1 MFLKFISFVLLVMEG
16 TKELRATVISLH
28 MAGKKPVD
36 IFRDIKCF
44 GVSRNFVYYTI
55 KRYKETNSL
64 KDRHRSGRPRS
75 VRTAANIKII
85 RERLRRNPCR
95 TQKKLALQTNISRIS
110 VNRILK
116 YDLKVKAYSRRKVH
130 YLNDRLRKLRR
141 ERCPMLLKRHD
152 AKKILFTDEKIFTV
166 EEKFNRQNNKVY
178 AKSSK
183 DVPATARNVSRA
195 HHPASVM
202 VWWGVSYEGVTPLH
216 FCQQGVKV
224 KAKNYQSDIL
234 ETVVKPLS
242 DTLFHNK
249 EWIFQQD
256 SAPAHK
262 AKTTQA
268 WLRKNLPGF
277 IAAEEWPS
285 SSPDLNPLDYSLWTE
300 LELRACQKSHPN
312 VDSLK
317 RALIKAAKDIPL
329 EKIRAAIDDWPERLK
344 ACIKNRGGHIE

>member
-1 MFLKFISFVLLVMEG
+1 MEG
-16 TKELRATVISLH
+16 TKELRATVISLYK
-28 MAGKKPVD
+28 AGKKPME
-36 IFRDIKCF
+36 IFRELKTFC
-44 GVSRNFVYYTI
+44 VSRNFVYYTI
-55 KRYKETNSL
+55 KRYKETSSVQ
-64 KDRHRSGRPRS
+64 DRQRSGRPRS
-75 VRTAANIKII
+75 VRTPANIKII

-130 YLNDRLRKLRR
+130 FLNDRLRKLRR
-141 ERCPMLLKRHD
+141 ERCPILLRRHD
-152 AKKILFTDEKIFTV
+152 ARKILFTDEKIFTV

-183 DVPATARNVSRA
+183 DVPASARNVSRT

-234 ETVVKPLS
+234 EPVVKPLS
-242 DTLFHNK
+242 HTLFRNK
-249 EWIFQQD
+249 DWVFQQD
-256 SAPAHK
+256 SAPSHK

-268 WLRKNLPGF
+268 WLRENVPAF
-277 IAAEEWPS
+277 IAVDEWPS
-285 SSPDLNPLDYSLWTE
+285 SSPDLNPLDYCLWTE
-300 LELRACQKSHPN
+300 LELRACRKSHPN
-312 VDSLK
+312 LESLK
-317 RALIKAAKDIPL
+317 RALVREAKLIPL
-329 EKIRAAIDDWPERLK
+329 EKIRAAIDDWPNRLR
-344 ACIKNRGGHIE
+344 ACMENKGGHFE